1 MDHARRNRIGYVSV
15 DPRRYTDFADH
26 DYCLSKAM
34 ETYGHEYAMHFPRHE
49 WPAGRGKKLSPNH
62 AALLNA
68 GAQFGAYN
76 GWERANWFAG
86 DGDDT
91 SEEATHTWERGGPWA
106 KRIKEEVEAVRDN
119 AGVLD
124 MPGFSRYTLSGA
136 GSAEWLR
143 CQIAGALPKVGRM
156 NLGYFADSRGRIV
169 TEVTIIRFGEDDF
182 LLMTAAVAQW
192 HDFEFLKKSLP
203 TDGSLTL
210 TDVTTDFSTLILTG
224 PKSREIL
231 EIMTEGADLSLGW
244 LTHQTATVAGKPAKL
259 FRISFAGELGWEIH
273 TAFDDSPAVF
283 DAVTAAGAKP
293 FGMYALNSMR
303 MEKGYR
309 TWKGD
314 LSTDYTLLEGGIE
327 RFIRFDKPQ
336 DFPGKAALLAEKQ
349 QGSKK
354 GFVTMIVD
362 TDFADAPY
370 MSTIWSGDEVV
381 GETTSGD
388 WGYRINASIALG
400 MVRADLATPGTEL
413 EVEIFGKRCKAVVQK
428 DEPLWDPA
436 NDRIRA

>member
-1 MDHARRNRIGYVSV
+1 
-15 DPRRYTDFADH
+15 
-26 DYCLSKAM
+26 
-34 ETYGHEYAMHFPRHE
+34 
-49 WPAGRGKKLSPNH
+49 
-62 AALLNA
+62 
-68 GAQFGAYN
+68 
-76 GWERANWFAG
+76 
-86 DGDDT
+86 
-91 SEEATHTWERGGPWA
+91 
-106 KRIKEEVEAVRDN
+106 
-119 AGVLD
+119 
-124 MPGFSRYTLSGA
+124 
-136 GSAEWLR
+136 
-143 CQIAGALPKVGRM
+143 
-156 NLGYFADSRGRIV
+156 
-169 TEVTIIRFGEDDF
+169 
-182 LLMTAAVAQW
+182 MTAAVAQW

-203 TDGSLTL
+203 EDGSLTL
-210 TDVTTDFSTLILTG
+210 ADVTTDFSTLILTG

-231 EIMTEGADLSLGW
+231 ETMTEGADLSLGW
-244 LTHQTATVAGKPAKL
+244 LTHQNATVAGKPAKL

-273 TAFDDSPAVF
+273 TAFDDSPTVY
-283 DAVTAAGAKP
+283 DAVTSAGAKP

-362 TDFADAPY
+362 ADFADAPY
-370 MSTIWSGDEVV
+370 MSTIWAGDDVV

-400 MVRADLATPGTEL
+400 MVRADLAVPGTEL
-413 EVEIFGKRCKAVVQK
+413 EIEIFGKRCRAVVQK
-428 DEPLWDPA
+428 DEPLWDPS
-436 NDRIRA
+436 NERIRA